1 MKRMTRMQVVVNA
14 RNSNT
19 TELDRCIQSLLRQIP
34 SLEFFAC
41 PASVFEVLSE
51 KYGQRITKF
60 ASFSAH
66 TNTLITRPE
75 IIYAKNSLKRL
86 NHEAG
91 SATVTRVL
99 IGGEENYF
107 AASLWQE
114 GFLHDE
120 RISADTAIEAD
131 LDFDRMLLSHESP
144 TARRW
149 VQGETVGIARQGTVT
164 NNFSYWSASTN
175 TRLRLQRVLT
185 NVRKRL
191 GTYKR
196 RNLLRKQRRM
206 NQRTA
211 RS

>member
-1 MKRMTRMQVVVNA
+1 MQVVVNA

-19 TELDRCIQSLLRQIP
+19 TELDRCIQSLLRQVP

-60 ASFSAH
+60 ASFTAR
-66 TNTLITRPE
+66 TKTLITRPE

-91 SATVTRVL
+91 SATVARVL
-99 IGGEENYF
+99 IAGEGTYF

-114 GFLHDE
+114 GFLRDE
-120 RISADTAIEAD
+120 RISADKAIEAD
-131 LDFDRMLLSHESP
+131 LDFDRMLLSHQSP

-164 NNFSYWSASTN
+164 NNFSYWSAFTN
-175 TRLRLQRVLT
+175 IRLRLQRALT

-196 RNLLRKQRRM
+196 KYLLRKQRRL

>member
-1 MKRMTRMQVVVNA
+1 MQVVVNA

-19 TELDRCIQSLLRQIP
+19 TELDRCIQSLLRQVP

-60 ASFSAH
+60 ASFTAG
-66 TNTLITRPE
+66 TKTLITRPE

-91 SATVTRVL
+91 SATVARVL
-99 IGGEENYF
+99 IAGEGTYF

-114 GFLHDE
+114 GFLRDE
-120 RISADTAIEAD
+120 RISADKAIEAD
-131 LDFDRMLLSHESP
+131 LDFDRMLLSHQSP

-164 NNFSYWSASTN
+164 NNFSYWSAFTN
-175 TRLRLQRVLT
+175 IRLRLQRALT

-196 RNLLRKQRRM
+196 KYLLRKQRRL